1 MPEYRRVLLPGA
13 TYFFT
18 VNLLD
23 RKRDLLVRH
32 IDLLREAVRDVRTK
46 RPFDIVAWVVLPDHM
61 HAIWTMPDSDADYA
75 GRWLAIKAIFS
86 RHLPMNEAESR
97 NDSRLKRGE
106 RRIWQRRYWEHT
118 IRDDRDLENHI
129 NYVYF
134 NPVKHGHVTKI
145 EDWPFSSFHRYR
157 QRGTLPANWAN
168 PDDLDL
174 S

>member
-1 MPEYRRVLLPGA
+1 MPDYKRIWLPGG

-18 VNLLD
+18 VNLAD
-23 RKRDLLVRH
+23 RSSDLLIRH
-32 IDLLREAVRDVRTK
+32 AELLRHAVRRT
-46 RPFDIVAWVVLPDHM
+46 REAHRFEIVAWAVLPDHM
-61 HAIWTMPDSDADYA
+61 HAIWTLPPDDHDYA
-75 GRWLAIKAIFS
+75 LRWRAIKAIFS
-86 RHLPMNEAESR
+86 RGLPRDESTPTQR
-97 NDSRLKRGE
+97 VARGE
-106 RRIWQRRYWEHT
+106 RGIWQRRYWEHT

-129 NYVYF
+129 NYVHF